1 VNGGGGTGEVLQSQ
15 YNDVMTGDGTGSTTF
30 LFKPGFGQD
39 EITNFHHDNSAQP
52 HDFISVPRS
61 EFASMAS
68 LFHHITTALD
78 GDAVIHL
85 NRRDTIKV
93 DGITKA
99 ELITHP
105 SDFRF
110 HL

>member
-1 VNGGGGTGEVLQSQ
+1 
-15 YNDVMTGDGTGSTTF
+15 
-30 LFKPGFGQD
+30 
-39 EITNFHHDNSAQP
+39 
-52 HDFISVPRS
+52 
-61 EFASMAS
+61 MAS

-85 NRRDTIKV
+85 DRRDTIKV

-110 HL
+110 HP